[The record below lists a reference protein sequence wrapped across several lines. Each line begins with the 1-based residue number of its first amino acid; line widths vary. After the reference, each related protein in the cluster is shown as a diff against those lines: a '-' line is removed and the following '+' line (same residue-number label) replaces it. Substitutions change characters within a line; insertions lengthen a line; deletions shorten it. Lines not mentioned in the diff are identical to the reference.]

1 MKFRMRKRKRA
12 ATPKDVPE
20 RPPDVITVAAT
31 SDYPYD
37 EVNESRWALQ
47 KVFASHL
54 LKISR
59 QHLNDSNRQPLGKRS
74 SLADASTSGDSSTKD
89 KPEEEQVSTSF
100 AGVRAK
106 NHSFQPA
113 CGGEE
118 EAANSVMETK
128 IIVEQNTPV
137 THRDNGVPKKR
148 LKCMDLSSP
157 LMECTSPRN
166 DKSTKQTQGFPLC
179 FTFGEGCMTSLFPDS
194 YKHHDLKPSDAAE
207 MAKSGVSETQ
217 SKIANFF
224 LSTNAYFRKRPE
236 TKRNGIPKFITVVI
250 PCKRQQGHMADSNCC
265 GAIPLCGKEQPVQK
279 QDPVDTVT
287 SFDTSLQRLEESL
300 KKANLDADVE
310 EQHTWPMHEPRPGD
324 PPQQDRT
331 AENTSATSSIS
342 THTSL
347 KFGTSIV
354 KLPPVMSP
362 PL

>member
-20 RPPDVITVAAT
+20 RPPDIITMAAT

-74 SLADASTSGDSSTKD
+74 SLADASTSSDSSTKD
-89 KPEEEQVSTSF
+89 KPEEAPVSSSS
-100 AGVRAK
+100 ADVRAK
-106 NHSFQPA
+106 NHSFQLT
-113 CGGEE
+113 CG

-137 THRDNGVPKKR
+137 AHRENGAPKKR
-148 LKCMDLSSP
+148 LKCMDLPSP
-157 LMECTSPRN
+157 LMGCTSPHN
-166 DKSTKQTQGFPLC
+166 DSSAKYPRDFPLC

-194 YKHHDLKPSDAAE
+194 YDHHDLKPSDAAE
-207 MAKSGVSETQ
+207 MAKNRVSETQ

-224 LSTNAYFRKRPE
+224 LSTNVFFRKRPE
-236 TKRNGIPKFITVVI
+236 TKRNGIPKFISVVV
-250 PCKRQQGHMADSNCC
+250 PCKHQQEHLADSNCC
-265 GAIPLCGKEQPVQK
+265 GAVPLCAKEQPVPK

-310 EQHTWPMHEPRPGD
+310 DQYTWPMHEPRPGD
-324 PPQQDRT
+324 PRRQDGT

-342 THTSL
+342 THSSL
-347 KFGTSIV
+347 KFGKSIV
-354 KLPPVMSP
+354 NLPPVMSP